1 MKQQDP
7 SDKVVAEAIE
17 CFQCLVDPDA
27 DPKIRTRWVAWLADP
42 EHRAA
47 YERVARTM
55 RRPMPDDVWPS
66 ADELER
72 DTYDPRMP
80 IHEHLARQDAETLGW
95 WRLLST
101 RSLSAGL
108 IAVAVL
114 LLAIVT
120 TVYLG
125 RLSAPTTVAQ
135 AISYQTDRGETR
147 GISLSDGSEIA
158 LGPLSEVRLPP
169 GEASRSVTLLR
180 GEALFTVT
188 HDPARPFEVR
198 AGDGKVQDV
207 GTAFAVSMRPEAVTV
222 TVVDGRVAVSTGS
235 GGGPAAAVIVERN
248 QQISYS
254 GRLGPVTAV
263 DSDIVT
269 GWARGRLAYIDRP
282 LAEVVADLARYS
294 TIDLSLGDA
303 DVGALRYTGTV
314 APGAIEQWAATLAKA
329 YPVEVEHI
337 GNRMILRSKPGK

>member
-55 RRPMPDDVWPS
+55 RRPVPDDVWPS
-66 ADELER
+66 ADEVER

-80 IHEHLARQDAETLGW
+80 IHEHLAQQDAQASGW

-108 IAVAVL
+108 VAVAVL
-114 LLAIVT
+114 LLAMVT
-120 TVYLG
+120 TEYVS
-125 RLSAPTTVAQ
+125 RLSSPATVAH

-147 GISLSDGSEIA
+147 GISLSDGSEIT
-158 LGPLSEVRLPP
+158 LGPLSEVRLLPND
-169 GEASRSVTLLR
+169 ASRSVTLVR

-198 AGDGKVQDV
+198 AGDGTVQDI
-207 GTAFAVSMRPEAVTV
+207 GTAFAVSVRTDAVTV

-235 GGGPAAAVIVERN
+235 GGGPDATAIVERN

-254 GRLGPVTAV
+254 GRLGPVAAV
-263 DSDIVT
+263 DSDVAT
-269 GWARGRLAYIDRP
+269 GWAHGRLAYIDRP

-294 TIDLSLGDA
+294 TVDLSLGDA
-303 DVGALRYTGTV
+303 GVGALRYTGTI
-314 APGAIEQWAATLAKA
+314 APGAIDQWAATLAKA
-329 YPVEVEHI
+329 YPVEVERI
-337 GNRMILRSKPGK
+337 DNRMILRSKPGN